1 MILSCGEALIDMLP
15 RTAADGAPCFQ
26 PFVGGSPFNT
36 AIALGRLGARVG
48 FYGGLSR
55 DVFGAS
61 LKAALVAS
69 NVDIALSPES
79 DRPTTLAF
87 VVLVDGDARYAFY
100 DENSA
105 ARMLAPA
112 DLPALP
118 AEISTL
124 HFSAVSL
131 VQEPCGSAYE
141 ALVAREHGRRVIS
154 LDPNVR
160 PSLIRDRAPY
170 LARIERLMAMADV
183 VKLSEDDLRWLAPG
197 TSFAD
202 FADARLGDGPS
213 LMILTRGEDGATAIT
228 RRLTLDV
235 PGRTVTVADTVGA
248 GDTFTAGLH
257 AWLQQAGRLDKGGI
271 AGLSRDDLAKALDY
285 AVTAAS
291 ITVSRPGA
299 DPPWRHEMPG

>member
-1 MILSCGEALIDMLP
+1 MILCCGEALIDMLP
-15 RTAADGAPCFQ
+15 RMTADGAPCFQ

-36 AIALGRLGARVG
+36 AVALGRLGAEVC

-55 DVFGAS
+55 DFFGAS
-61 LKAALVAS
+61 LRRSLLDS

-87 VVLVDGDARYAFY
+87 VVLVEGNARYAFY

-105 ARMLAPA
+105 ARMLTPA

-118 AEISTL
+118 ETISTL

-131 VQEPCGSAYE
+131 VQEPSGSAYE
-141 ALVAREHGRRVIS
+141 ALIARERARRVIS

-170 LARIERLMAMADV
+170 VARIERLMAMADV
-183 VKLSEDDLRWLAPG
+183 VKLSEDDLGWLAPD
-197 TSFAD
+197 TAFVD
-202 FADARLGDGPS
+202 FAEKWLARGPS
-213 LMILTRGEDGATAIT
+213 LMILTRGKDGATAIT
-228 RRLTLDV
+228 RSFAIDM
-235 PGRTVTVADTVGA
+235 PGKPVTVADTVGA
-248 GDTFTAGLH
+248 GDTFTAGLF
-257 AWLQQAGRLDKGGI
+257 ASLQAMGRLDKTGI
-271 AGLSRDDLAKALDY
+271 ADLTRSDLAAGLRY

-299 DPPWRHEMPG
+299 DPPWLREMPA